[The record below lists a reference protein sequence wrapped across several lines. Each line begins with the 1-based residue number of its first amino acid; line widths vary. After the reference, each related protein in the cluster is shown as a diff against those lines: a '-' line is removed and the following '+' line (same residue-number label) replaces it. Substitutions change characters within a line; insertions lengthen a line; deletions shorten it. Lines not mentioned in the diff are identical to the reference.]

1 VSKPHHIELFLIIL
15 LLSSFPLLRYKKIYM
30 LSTGEI
36 RKVLLAATLS
46 QSPRVLVLDKPFDG
60 LDAPSRYEM

>member
-1 VSKPHHIELFLIIL
+1 
-15 LLSSFPLLRYKKIYM
+15 M

-36 RKVLLAATLS
+36 RKVLVAATLS

-60 LDAPSRYEM
+60 LDAPSRYASKPEDLQFDFCSGG

>member
-1 VSKPHHIELFLIIL
+1 
-15 LLSSFPLLRYKKIYM
+15 M

-60 LDAPSRYEM
+60 LDAPSRYVRKWKLFGLSGWDSDQ

>member
-1 VSKPHHIELFLIIL
+1 
-15 LLSSFPLLRYKKIYM
+15 M

-60 LDAPSRYEM
+60 LDAPSRYEIKGDMCVLLL